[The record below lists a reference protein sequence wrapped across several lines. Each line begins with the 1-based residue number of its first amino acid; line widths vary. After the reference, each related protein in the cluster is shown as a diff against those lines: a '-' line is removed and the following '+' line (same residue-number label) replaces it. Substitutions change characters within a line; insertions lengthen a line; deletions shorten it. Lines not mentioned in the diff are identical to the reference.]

1 MIVFARKLNLPSL
14 QRRSRLGW
22 VRSASP
28 RVTRTSSSCVLLGSC
43 WKRRGFNKKKEKNNF
58 VVSNVSAL
66 EEFFFF
72 FIIYLKGIEA
82 SVENFCLVC
91 YSISF
96 VPLLFTLFFCICFFH
111 TRFIRISYN
120 SWVFQQQFNQCI
132 ILQIIDSTC
141 SRSFQDE

>member
-1 MIVFARKLNLPSL
+1 M
-14 QRRSRLGW
+14 
-22 VRSASP
+22 
-28 RVTRTSSSCVLLGSC
+28 SC
-43 WKRRGFNKKKEKNNF
+43 WEAVGNEGVLIKKKKKKNNF

-96 VPLLFTLFFCICFFH
+96 VPLLFTLFFLRAFH
-111 TRFIRISYN
+111 KNF
-120 SWVFQQQFNQCI
+120 
-132 ILQIIDSTC
+132 L
-141 SRSFQDE
+141 

>member
-1 MIVFARKLNLPSL
+1 M
-14 QRRSRLGW
+14 
-22 VRSASP
+22 
-28 RVTRTSSSCVLLGSC
+28 SC
-43 WKRRGFNKKKEKNNF
+43 WEAVGNEGVLIKKKKKNNF

-96 VPLLFTLFFCICFFH
+96 VPLLFTLFFFFA
-111 TRFIRISYN
+111 RFIRISYN
-120 SWVFQQQFNQCI
+120 S
-132 ILQIIDSTC
+132 
-141 SRSFQDE
+141 

>member
-1 MIVFARKLNLPSL
+1 M
-14 QRRSRLGW
+14 
-22 VRSASP
+22 
-28 RVTRTSSSCVLLGSC
+28 SC
-43 WKRRGFNKKKEKNNF
+43 WEAVGNEGVLIKKKKKNNF

-96 VPLLFTLFFCICFFH
+96 VPYFLLFFFLFFSYAFH
-111 TRFIRISYN
+111 KNF
-120 SWVFQQQFNQCI
+120 
-132 ILQIIDSTC
+132 L
-141 SRSFQDE
+141 

>member
-1 MIVFARKLNLPSL
+1 M
-14 QRRSRLGW
+14 
-22 VRSASP
+22 
-28 RVTRTSSSCVLLGSC
+28 SC
-43 WKRRGFNKKKEKNNF
+43 WEAVGNEGVLIKKKKKNNF

-96 VPLLFTLFFCICFFH
+96 VLLLFTLFFFA
-111 TRFIRISYN
+111 RFIRISYN
-120 SWVFQQQFNQCI
+120 S
-132 ILQIIDSTC
+132 
-141 SRSFQDE
+141 